1 MNAKVIFLV
10 FISLLLSCNVSK
22 AITKKAD
29 YESFQSN
36 DHFSLNTSQSDLLKN
51 YLIKVYV
58 DGEEIIVSDDKA
70 VAILNERVPVIIKKI
85 ISAGVNPLELFK
97 KY

>member
-22 AITKKAD
+22 ALTKKAD

-36 DHFSLNTSQSDLLKN
+36 DYSSLNTSQSDLLKKH
-51 YLIKVYV
+51 LKVYV
-58 DGEEIIVSDDKA
+58 DGEAIIVSKDKA
-70 VAILNERVPVIIKKI
+70 LAVLNERVPAIINKI
-85 ISAGVNPLELFK
+85 SSAGVNPLELFK